1 MLRRL
6 LPGLLAALLL
16 ACASGSAWAPPGGRT
31 PARPDPRPSI
41 HEPRPAT
48 GSDQQGGHSATPD
61 TPEARERATIQALR
75 TGPPERTPDMGRYF
89 GDVAVAAYLY
99 GKLSKD
105 LAEQSGFYPQLRY
118 EWLELKREKGRQPNE
133 QEWQSLVENEK
144 ARVSARKEREREQAT
159 EQIKAKAKSYAER
172 TDKLTPQAIAGLQS
186 AKKGR
191 TASLDGKTAAIVVK
205 LADDPVHDKAIIEH
219 TWARHAVA
227 LSEKVDKSNLNVVNL
242 FTDPIGDAVFEKV
255 QNALGKDGTKLR
267 ASRVLTKMLTGGQPF
282 DGATLTTAL
291 QEAQGQTFYIVSHIP
306 KAQSGRGQVEFS
318 DGSAPVLTE
327 IASLQASFQ
336 AAKVNLFIVGCHSAE
351 HATIG
356 LSKIINNVD
365 ALSMFLQAVTSGTPR
380 NLFQWHAAFAADA
393 LVVIDPL
400 ASEVFGRDAAEHQLS
415 DVTLVSNGTTVS
427 TGYAGTYVP
436 PAAVAGINAPPSVA
450 LAVVANTLTPP
461 EFCTVDPSPSQKE
474 AAQRFAPAGMAL
486 LMLTLVICMM
496 LTLQQE
502 ILAKGKEYMAS
513 MFVPVLGGA
522 PILISAYAWIKNN
535 ESFSPGPWL
544 GIWCLIYGAVFAAV
558 GLSEDKRM
566 NVWSALGVALLV
578 CTMLFGASYFGLTA
592 DRSIRAFCVAYAQ

>member
-1 MLRRL
+1 
-6 LPGLLAALLL
+6 
-16 ACASGSAWAPPGGRT
+16 
-31 PARPDPRPSI
+31 
-41 HEPRPAT
+41 
-48 GSDQQGGHSATPD
+48 
-61 TPEARERATIQALR
+61 
-75 TGPPERTPDMGRYF
+75 MGRYY

-105 LAEQSGFYPQLRY
+105 LAEQSGFYPELRY

-144 ARVSARKEREREQAT
+144 ARVLARKEREREQAT

-172 TDKLTPQAIAGLQS
+172 TDKLTPQAITGLQG
-186 AKKGR
+186 AKQGR
-191 TASLDGKTAAIVVK
+191 TASLDGKTATIVVK

-219 TWARHAVA
+219 TWVRHAVA
-227 LSEKVDKSNLNVVNL
+227 LSERVDKSNLNVVNL

-255 QNALGKDGTKLR
+255 QSALGKDGTKSLR

-306 KAQSGRGQVEFS
+306 KAQPGRGHLEFS

-327 IASLQASFQ
+327 IAPLQAAFQ
-336 AAKVNLFIVGCHSAE
+336 AAKVNLFMVGCHSSE

-356 LSKIINNVD
+356 LSKSINNVD
-365 ALSMFLQAVTSGTPR
+365 ALRMFLQAATSGTPR
-380 NLFQWHAAFAADA
+380 NLFEWHAAFAADA

-415 DVTLVSNGTTVS
+415 GVTLVSNGSTVS

-436 PAAVAGINAPPSVA
+436 PAAVAGVNAPPSVA
-450 LAVVANTLTPP
+450 LAVVAKTLTPP
-461 EFCTVDPSPSQKE
+461 EFCTTDPSPSQME
-474 AAQRFAPAGMAL
+474 AARRFAPSGLAL
-486 LMLTLVICMM
+486 LLLTLVICMM

-502 ILAKGKEYMAS
+502 ILNKGKEYMAS
-513 MFVPVLGGA
+513 MLMPLLGGA
-522 PILISAYAWIKNN
+522 PILISAYAWSGGNGTL
-535 ESFSPGPWL
+535 SPGPWL
-544 GIWCLIYGAVFAAV
+544 GIWCLIYGALFVAV
-558 GLSEDKRM
+558 GLTEDKRL

-578 CTMLFGASYFGLTA
+578 CTILFGASYFGLTA
-592 DRSIRAFCVAYAQ
+592 DRSIRAFCEAYAQKT